1 MNKTELE
8 NLSAIRIKEAE
19 ILLTAD
25 CYQGAYYLAGYA
37 LECKLKACIA
47 KQVKEFDFPD
57 KKLANASYTHKLA
70 DLVITAGLKQKLT
83 EQEKQ
88 NEEFKLNWA
97 VVIEW
102 SEESRYK
109 FAITKQEAHDL
120 FAAITDNESGILP
133 WLKKYL

>member
-8 NLSAIRIKEAE
+8 NIAAIRIKEAE

-37 LECKLKACIA
+37 LECLLKACIA

-57 KKLANASYTHKLA
+57 KKLANDSYTHKLA
-70 DLVITAGLKQKLT
+70 SLVITAGLKQELS

-97 VVIEW
+97 IAIEW

-109 FAITKQEAHDL
+109 FAITKQEAHD
-120 FAAITDNESGILP
+120 FFNAITDNESGILP